1 MDVLHGGKL
10 PCRFRDWLDCGV
22 DMGRMEKP
30 MSDLPQRLRLNAT
43 IPLVM
48 EAVDRIEAL
57 EAALRGIA
65 EDYSWVEQIQRTV
78 RTALAGSQDK

>member
-1 MDVLHGGKL
+1 
-10 PCRFRDWLDCGV
+10 
-22 DMGRMEKP
+22 

-48 EAVDRIEAL
+48 EAAERIEAL
-57 EAALRGIA
+57 EADLAQWVRQAEDNSGGWQRACLRIEALETALRGIA

-78 RTALAGSQDK
+78 RTALAEGQDK